1 MNVTR
6 KGISEKIQRDSRHLK
21 GISEKIQHDSRHLKV
36 KIVFK
41 SQHTL
46 RESLVR
52 VKQSRPK
59 VERNGV
65 VYEVSCASCDH
76 VYIGETSRSLK
87 ERVKEHRY
95 AGRTGI

>member
-1 MNVTR
+1 MYV

-21 GISEKIQHDSRHLKV
+21 VRT
-36 KIVFK
+36 VFK

-46 RESLVR
+46 RETLVR

-59 VERNGV
+59 EERNGV
-65 VYEVSCASCDH
+65 VYEVLCASCDH

-87 ERVKEHRY
+87 ERVRY
-95 AGRTGI
+95 AEDEECEEQNRIMITM

>member
-1 MNVTR
+1 M
-6 KGISEKIQRDSRHLK
+6 
-21 GISEKIQHDSRHLKV
+21 
-36 KIVFK
+36 FK

-59 VERNGV
+59 EERNGV
-65 VYEVSCASCDH
+65 VYEVPCASCDH
-76 VYIGETSRSLK
+76 VYIGETGRGLK

-95 AGRTGI
+95 AVRMGNMNNGILSCTSLELMTTMQIGKQLRSDCKNSITGRGRY